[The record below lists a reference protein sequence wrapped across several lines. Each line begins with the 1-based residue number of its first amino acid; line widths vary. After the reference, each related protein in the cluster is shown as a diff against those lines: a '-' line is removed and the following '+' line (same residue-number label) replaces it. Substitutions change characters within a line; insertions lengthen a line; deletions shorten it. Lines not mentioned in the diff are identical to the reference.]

1 MELWSVAWASFY
13 RLSKL
18 LSRLCRISK
27 WMDEVEAIVESET
40 FIFQELLTLA
50 SLIWSVIISGDC
62 DLSGFIV
69 SVLLLQQC
77 THVDVKM

>member
-1 MELWSVAWASFY
+1 
-13 RLSKL
+13 
-18 LSRLCRISK
+18 
-27 WMDEVEAIVESET
+27 MDEVEAIVESET

-69 SVLLLQQC
+69 NVLLLQQC
-77 THVDVKM
+77 MRVDVKM